1 MFMLTKPFAEDFST
15 FRSSDRESGKG
26 DGENEIVKRYT
37 QTAPPGADGLICTC
51 SS

>member
-1 MFMLTKPFAEDFST
+1 MFMLTKPFAEEFST
-15 FRSSDRESGKG
+15 FRSSDRESSKG
-26 DGENEIVKRYT
+26 DGENEIVRKYT